1 MSFLELKQHLKLA
14 QQLVMTPQLQQAIKL
29 LQLSRLELVD
39 TIQHEIEQNPLLE
52 EEISGGPAEGESSHD
67 IDARAEIDI
76 PIITEKTTEVTLGEN
91 PSTLTEIDWS
101 DYVNEYESG
110 GAYKPR
116 ESAGEEQP
124 SRFDIL
130 TQKPDLHSHLS
141 WQLNLSDVTDE
152 EREVGFFILGNLD
165 NDGFLK
171 VSEEEIVEETGCPL
185 EMAKDM
191 IVLIQDMD
199 PSGVGARNVKES
211 LLLQLKRLGLR
222 NSLPTKIVEEHIHFL
237 ETKNYGAI
245 SKATKQPISDVL
257 HAVKIIVGLDPH
269 PGRVYSDES
278 PHYILPDVFIQ
289 KVDDEYVIM
298 LNDEGLP
305 RLKISSYYKEILKE
319 KRGQQDATK
328 DYIQDKLKS
337 AAWLIKSIQQR
348 QRTIYKVVE
357 SILKFQFDFFE
368 KGIAHL
374 KPLVL
379 RDVAEDIEMHEST
392 ISRVTTNK
400 YVHTPQGIFELK
412 YFFTSSIE
420 RKDGGD
426 SLSSESIKERIR
438 QIIQTEDPD
447 KPLSDKALSEIF
459 QKDDIQLARRTVAKY
474 REQLGIL
481 SSKFRKKPNLN

>member
-29 LQLSRLELVD
+29 LQLSRLELAD
-39 TIQHEIEQNPLLE
+39 TILQEIEQNPLLE
-52 EEISGGPAEGESSHD
+52 EDIPGSTPDNEPAQEMEAQTEAG
-67 IDARAEIDI
+67 AEILI
-76 PIITEKTTEVTLGEN
+76 EKTPEVNLTEN
-91 PSTLTEIDWS
+91 PSTLGEIDWS
-101 DYVNEYESG
+101 DYFNEYESA
-110 GAYKPR
+110 GAYSPR
-116 ESAGEEQP
+116 ESPGEEQP

-141 WQLNLSDVTDE
+141 WQLNLSDISDE
-152 EREVGFFILGNLD
+152 EKEVGMFVLGNLD
-165 NDGFLK
+165 RDGFLK
-171 VSEEEIVEETGCPL
+171 VSNEEIVEGTGCDL
-185 EMAKDM
+185 AMAQKMVAM
-191 IVLIQDMD
+191 IQEMD
-199 PSGVGARNVKES
+199 PSGVGARDVKES
-211 LLLQLKRLGLR
+211 LLLQLKRLNLDD
-222 NSLPTKIVEEHIHFL
+222 SLPARIVRDHLHFL
-237 ETKNYGAI
+237 ETKNYSAI
-245 SKATKQPISDVL
+245 SKATKHSIQDVIN
-257 HAVKIIVGLDPH
+257 AVKIIVGLDPH
-269 PGRVYSDES
+269 PGRVYSDEE

-289 KVDDEYVIM
+289 KIDDEYVII

-305 RLKISSYYKEILKE
+305 RLKISSYYKEILKQ
-319 KRGQQDATK
+319 KKGVQDPTK
-328 DYIQDKLKS
+328 DYIQEKLKS

-357 SILKFQFDFFE
+357 SILKFQYDFFE
-368 KGIAHL
+368 KGVAYL

-426 SLSSESIKERIR
+426 ALSSESIRERIR
-438 QIIQTEDPD
+438 QIIAAEKPD
-447 KPLSDKALSEIF
+447 HPLSDKDISDIF
-459 QKDDIQLARRTVAKY
+459 QKEGIQLARRTVAKY

-481 SSKFRKKPNLN
+481 SSKFRKRPKMN

>member
-52 EEISGGPAEGESSHD
+52 EEVPGSSAEGEGGHD
-67 IDARAEIDI
+67 IEAQPEIDI
-76 PIITEKTTEVTLGEN
+76 QKITDKTTEVTLGEST
-91 PSTLTEIDWS
+91 STLTEIDWS
-101 DYVNEYESG
+101 DYVNEYENS

-141 WQLNLSDVTDE
+141 WQLNLSPVTDD
-152 EREVGFFILGNLD
+152 EREVGFYILGNLD
-165 NDGFLK
+165 HDGFLK
-171 VSEEEIVEETGCPL
+171 VSDEEIVEETGCSP
-185 EMAKDM
+185 EMAERM
-191 IVLIQDMD
+191 IALIQDMD

-211 LLLQLKRLGLR
+211 LLLQLKRLGLE
-222 NSLPTKIVEEHIHFL
+222 NSLPTRIVQDHIHFL
-237 ETKNYGAI
+237 ETKNYSAI
-245 SKATKQPISDVL
+245 SKATKQPISDIL
-257 HAVKIIVGLDPH
+257 AAVKIIVGLDPH

-289 KVDDEYVIM
+289 KIDDEYVIM

-305 RLKISSYYKEILKE
+305 RLKISSYYKEILKA

-328 DYIQDKLKS
+328 DYIQEKLKS

-357 SILKFQFDFFE
+357 SILKFQLDFFE
-368 KGIAHL
+368 KGVAHL

-379 RDVAEDIEMHEST
+379 RDVAEDIGMHEST

-426 SLSSESIKERIR
+426 ALSSESIKERIR
-438 QIIQTEDPD
+438 HLVQGENPD
-447 KPLSDKALSEIF
+447 KPLSDKALSEVF

-481 SSKFRKKPNLN
+481 SSKFRKRPKLH

>member
-1 MSFLELKQHLKLA
+1 MSFLELKQTLKLA

-52 EEISGGPAEGESSHD
+52 EEIPGSPADTEPGQD
-67 IDARAEIDI
+67 IEASPVSDI
-76 PIITEKTTEVTLGEN
+76 PIVTEKTSEVTLGEN
-91 PSTLTEIDWS
+91 PSTLTEIDWA
-101 DYVNEYESG
+101 DYANEYESG

-116 ESAGEEQP
+116 ESPGEDQP

-130 TQKPDLHSHLS
+130 TQTPDLHSHLS
-141 WQLNLSDVTDE
+141 WQLNLSNVTDE
-152 EREVGFFILGNLD
+152 ERKVGFFILGNLD
-165 NDGFLK
+165 QDGFLK
-171 VSEEEIVEETGCPL
+171 ISEEELVEETGCDPQ
-185 EMAKDM
+185 MAKNM
-191 IVLIQDMD
+191 IAMIQDMD
-199 PSGVGARNVKES
+199 PSGVGARDVKES
-211 LLLQLKRLGLR
+211 LLLQLKRLGLE
-222 NSLPTKIVEEHIHFL
+222 NSLPARIVQDHLHFL

-245 SKATKQPISDVL
+245 SKATRQPISDVL
-257 HAVKIIVGLDPH
+257 AAAKIIVGLDPH

-278 PHYILPDVFIQ
+278 PQYILPDVFIQ

-298 LNDEGLP
+298 LNDDGLP
-305 RLKISSYYKEILKE
+305 RLKISSYYKEILKQ

-328 DYIQDKLKS
+328 DYIQEKLKS
-337 AAWLIKSIQQR
+337 AAWLIKSIHQR
-348 QRTIYKVVE
+348 QRTIYRVVE
-357 SILKFQFDFFE
+357 SILKFQYDFFE
-368 KGIAHL
+368 KGIAYL

-438 QIIQTEDPD
+438 QIIQGENPD
-447 KPLSDKALSEIF
+447 RPMSDKALSEIF
-459 QKDDIQLARRTVAKY
+459 QKEGIQLARRTVAKY
-474 REQLGIL
+474 REQLAIL
-481 SSKFRKKPNLN
+481 SSKFRKRPKLN

>member
-29 LQLSRLELVD
+29 LQLSRLELAD
-39 TIQHEIEQNPLLE
+39 TILQEIEQNPLLE
-52 EEISGGPAEGESSHD
+52 EDIPGSMPDNEPAQEMEAQTEAG
-67 IDARAEIDI
+67 AEILID
-76 PIITEKTTEVTLGEN
+76 KTPEVNLTEN
-91 PSTLTEIDWS
+91 PSTLGEIDWS
-101 DYVNEYESG
+101 DYFNEYESA
-110 GAYKPR
+110 GAYSPR
-116 ESAGEEQP
+116 ESPGEEQP

-141 WQLNLSDVTDE
+141 WQLNLSDISDE
-152 EREVGFFILGNLD
+152 EKEVGMFVLGNLD
-165 NDGFLK
+165 RDGFLK
-171 VSEEEIVEETGCPL
+171 VSNEEIVEGTGCDL
-185 EMAKDM
+185 AMAQKMVAM
-191 IVLIQDMD
+191 IQEMD
-199 PSGVGARNVKES
+199 PSGVGARDVKES
-211 LLLQLKRLGLR
+211 LLLQLKRLNLDD
-222 NSLPTKIVEEHIHFL
+222 SLPARIVRDHLHFL
-237 ETKNYGAI
+237 ETKNYTAI
-245 SKATKQPISDVL
+245 SKATKHSIQDVIN
-257 HAVKIIVGLDPH
+257 AVKIIVGLDPH
-269 PGRVYSDES
+269 PGRVYSDEE

-289 KVDDEYVIM
+289 KIDDEYVII

-305 RLKISSYYKEILKE
+305 RLKISNYYKEILKE
-319 KRGQQDATK
+319 KKGVQDPTK
-328 DYIQDKLKS
+328 DYIQEKLKS

-357 SILKFQFDFFE
+357 SILKFQYDFFE
-368 KGIAHL
+368 KGVAYL

-426 SLSSESIKERIR
+426 ALSSESIRERIR
-438 QIIQTEDPD
+438 QIIAAEKPD
-447 KPLSDKALSEIF
+447 HPLSDKDISDIF
-459 QKDDIQLARRTVAKY
+459 QKEDIQLARRTVAKY

-481 SSKFRKKPNLN
+481 SSKFRKRPKMN

>member
-52 EEISGGPAEGESSHD
+52 EEISGGIPESD
-67 IDARAEIDI
+67 NGQGMDAQPDVSTGAL
-76 PIITEKTTEVTLGEN
+76 TERTTEVNIGEN
-91 PSTLTEIDWS
+91 PSTLGEIDWS
-101 DYVNEYESG
+101 DYFNEYESG

-141 WQLNLSDVTDE
+141 WQLNLSDITDE
-152 EREVGFFILGNLD
+152 EKEVGMYVLGNLD
-165 NDGFLK
+165 QDGFLK
-171 VSEEEIVEETGCPL
+171 VTDEEIIEETGCTP
-185 EMAKDM
+185 EMEQKMVA
-191 IVLIQDMD
+191 LIQDMD

-211 LLLQLKRLGLR
+211 LLLQLKRLDLEDT
-222 NSLPTKIVEEHIHFL
+222 LPAKIVQDHLHFL
-237 ETKNYGAI
+237 ETKNFSAI
-245 SKATKQPISDVL
+245 SKATRHSINDVVN
-257 HAVKIIVGLDPH
+257 AVKIIVGLDPH

-289 KVDDEYVIM
+289 KVDDEYVII

-305 RLKISSYYKEILKE
+305 RLKISSYYKEILKD
-319 KRGQQDATK
+319 KKGQQDSTK
-328 DYIQDKLKS
+328 DYIQEKLKS
-337 AAWLIKSIQQR
+337 AAWLIKSIHQR

-357 SILKFQFDFFE
+357 SILKFQYDFFE
-368 KGIAHL
+368 KGVAYL

-400 YVHTPQGIFELK
+400 YVHTPQGTFELK

-426 SLSSESIKERIR
+426 AHSSESIKERIR
-438 QIIQTEDPD
+438 QIISAEKPD
-447 KPLSDKALSEIF
+447 KPLSDLAISEIF
-459 QKDDIQLARRTVAKY
+459 QQDDIQLARRTVAKY

-481 SSKFRKKPNLN
+481 SSKFRKRPNMN

>member
-39 TIQHEIEQNPLLE
+39 TIQQEVEQNPLLE
-52 EEISGGPAEGESSHD
+52 EDTPSSSQD
-67 IDARAEIDI
+67 TDTQDQSQQPEAVAPDVS
-76 PIITEKTTEVTLGEN
+76 EKTSEVNLEGAQTTL
-91 PSTLTEIDWS
+91 SEINWD
-101 DYVNEYESG
+101 DYANEYESG

-116 ESAGEEQP
+116 ESASEEQP

-130 TQKPDLHSHLS
+130 TQKPDLQSHLR
-141 WQLNLSDVTDE
+141 WQLNLSDVVAESKE
-152 EREVGFFILGNLD
+152 EEVALFILGNL
-165 NDGFLK
+165 NQDGFLK
-171 VSEEEIVEETGCPL
+171 ITEEEIAEETNADS
-185 EMAKDM
+185 ETVEKM
-191 IVLIQDMD
+191 IDFIQQLD
-199 PSGVGARNVKES
+199 PAGVGARNVKES
-211 LLLQLKRLGLR
+211 LLLQLKQLNLG
-222 NSLPTKIVEEHIHFL
+222 NSLPTRIVENHLHFL
-237 ETKNYGAI
+237 ETKNYSAI
-245 SKATKQPISDVL
+245 SKATRHSMTDVIN
-257 HAVKIIVGLDPH
+257 AVNIIIGLDPH
-269 PGRVYSDES
+269 PGRAYSDET

-289 KVDDEYVIM
+289 KVDGEYVIL

-305 RLKISSYYKEILKE
+305 RLKISSYYKEVLKA

-357 SILKFQFDFFE
+357 SILKFQYDFFE
-368 KGIAHL
+368 KGVAHL

-400 YVHTPQGIFELK
+400 YLHSPQGTFELK
-412 YFFTSSIE
+412 YFFTSSIS
-420 RKDGGD
+420 RKDGD
-426 SLSSESIKERIR
+426 ALSSESIKERIR
-438 QIIQTEDPD
+438 QIVQSENPD
-447 KPLSDKALSEIF
+447 KPLSDKAIAEIF
-459 QKDDIQLARRTVAKY
+459 QDEDIKLARRTVAKY

-481 SSKFRKKPNLN
+481 SSKFRKRPRMN

>member
-52 EEISGGPAEGESSHD
+52 EEGPGSGADAEGGHD
-67 IDARAEIDI
+67 IEAQPEIDI
-76 PIITEKTTEVTLGEN
+76 QKITEKTTEVTLGEST
-91 PSTLTEIDWS
+91 STLTEIDWS
-101 DYVNEYESG
+101 DYVNEYENS

-141 WQLNLSDVTDE
+141 WQLNLSPVTDD
-152 EREVGFFILGNLD
+152 EREVGFYILGNLD
-165 NDGFLK
+165 QDGFLK
-171 VSEEEIVEETGCPL
+171 ISDEEIIEETGCSP
-185 EMAKDM
+185 EMATRM
-191 IVLIQDMD
+191 IALIQDMD

-211 LLLQLKRLGLR
+211 LLLQLKRLGLE
-222 NSLPTKIVEEHIHFL
+222 NSLPTRIIQDHIHFL
-237 ETKNYGAI
+237 ETKNYSAI
-245 SKATKQPISDVL
+245 SKATKQPISDIL
-257 HAVKIIVGLDPH
+257 GAVKIIVGLDPH

-289 KVDDEYVIM
+289 KIDDEYVIM

-305 RLKISSYYKEILKE
+305 RLKISSYYKEILKA

-328 DYIQDKLKS
+328 DYIQEKLKS

-357 SILKFQFDFFE
+357 SILKFQLDFFE
-368 KGIAHL
+368 KGVAHL

-379 RDVAEDIEMHEST
+379 RDVAEDISMHEST

-426 SLSSESIKERIR
+426 ALSSESIKERIR
-438 QIIQTEDPD
+438 HLVQGENPD

-481 SSKFRKKPNLN
+481 SSKFRKRPKLH

>member
-39 TIQHEIEQNPLLE
+39 TIQQEVEQNPLLE
-52 EEISGGPAEGESSHD
+52 EESGSSQDIEEIQGSTAE
-67 IDARAEIDI
+67 AI
-76 PIITEKTTEVTLGEN
+76 PEVAIPERTTEVNLEGSQ
-91 PSTLTEIDWS
+91 STLSEIDWN
-101 DYVNEYESG
+101 DYANEYESG
-110 GAYKPR
+110 GSFKPR

-124 SRFDIL
+124 SRLDIL
-130 TQKPDLHSHLS
+130 TQKPNLQSHLR
-141 WQLNLSDVTDE
+141 WQLNLSEVTPE
-152 EREVGFFILGNLD
+152 EIEVGLYVLGNLD
-165 NDGFLK
+165 RDGFLK
-171 VSEEEIVEETGCPL
+171 VSEEEIAQECKCGPEIVD
-185 EMAKDM
+185 KM
-191 IVLIQDMD
+191 IAHIQDMD
-199 PSGVGARNVKES
+199 PAGVGARNVKES
-211 LLLQLKRLGLR
+211 LLLQLKRLNLGK
-222 NSLPTKIVEEHIHFL
+222 SLPTKIIEEHLHLL
-237 ETKNYGAI
+237 ETKNYIAI
-245 SKATKQPISDVL
+245 SKATRHSIADIIQ
-257 HAVKIIVGLDPH
+257 AVKIIIGLDPH
-269 PGRVYSDES
+269 PGRAYSDEE
-278 PHYILPDVFIQ
+278 PHYIMPDVFIQ
-289 KVDDEYVIM
+289 KVDGEYVIL

-305 RLKISSYYKEILKE
+305 RLKISSYYKEILKSKKGE
-319 KRGQQDATK
+319 QDATK

-357 SILKFQFDFFE
+357 SILKFQYDFFE
-368 KGIAHL
+368 KGVAHL

-400 YVHTPQGIFELK
+400 YVHSPQGTFELK

-438 QIIQTEDPD
+438 QIVQTENAD
-447 KPLSDKALSEIF
+447 KPLSDKAIAEIF
-459 QKDDIQLARRTVAKY
+459 QDEDIQLARRTVAKY

-481 SSKFRKKPNLN
+481 SSKFRKRPKLS

>member
-29 LQLSRLELVD
+29 LQLSRLELAD
-39 TIQHEIEQNPLLE
+39 TILQEIEQNPLLE
-52 EEISGGPAEGESSHD
+52 EDLPGSMPDNEPAQEMEAQTEPG
-67 IDARAEIDI
+67 AEILI
-76 PIITEKTTEVTLGEN
+76 EKTAEVNLNEN
-91 PSTLTEIDWS
+91 PSTLGEIDWS
-101 DYVNEYESG
+101 DYFNEYESA
-110 GAYKPR
+110 GAYSPR
-116 ESAGEEQP
+116 ESPGEEQP

-141 WQLNLSDVTDE
+141 WQLNLSDISDE
-152 EREVGFFILGNLD
+152 EKEVGMFVLGNLD
-165 NDGFLK
+165 RDGFLK
-171 VSEEEIVEETGCPL
+171 ASNEEIVEGTGCDL
-185 EMAKDM
+185 AMAQKM
-191 IVLIQDMD
+191 VATIQEMD
-199 PSGVGARNVKES
+199 PSGVGARDVKES
-211 LLLQLKRLGLR
+211 LLLQLKRLNLDD
-222 NSLPTKIVEEHIHFL
+222 SLPARIVRDHLHFL

-245 SKATKQPISDVL
+245 SKATKHSIQDVIN
-257 HAVKIIVGLDPH
+257 AVKIIIGLDPH
-269 PGRVYSDES
+269 PGRVYSDEE

-289 KVDDEYVIM
+289 KIDDEYVII

-305 RLKISSYYKEILKE
+305 RLKISNYYKEILKE
-319 KRGQQDATK
+319 KKGVQDPTK
-328 DYIQDKLKS
+328 DYIQEKLKS

-357 SILKFQFDFFE
+357 SILKFQYDFFE
-368 KGIAHL
+368 KGVAYL

-426 SLSSESIKERIR
+426 ALSSESIRERIR
-438 QIIQTEDPD
+438 QIIAAEKPD
-447 KPLSDKALSEIF
+447 HPLSDKDISDIF
-459 QKDDIQLARRTVAKY
+459 QKEGIQLARRTVAKY

-481 SSKFRKKPNLN
+481 SSKFRKRPKMN